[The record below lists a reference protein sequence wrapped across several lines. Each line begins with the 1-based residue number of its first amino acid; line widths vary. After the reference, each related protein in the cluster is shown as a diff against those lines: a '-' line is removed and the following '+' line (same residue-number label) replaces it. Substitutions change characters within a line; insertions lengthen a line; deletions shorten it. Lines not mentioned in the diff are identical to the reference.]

1 MVCGLHAETQRFFRP
16 RSTTYVARASRLLG
30 ENDMSKY
37 QNSSKGI
44 RACVLVVAILLSL
57 RGELTLAQA
66 TSAVTGVVTDQSGG
80 VIVSVKVTLSNAR
93 TGFEFGAITNQEGTY
108 QFLLVPPGSGYTLTF
123 SKDDFNTLTV
133 ENLALGVG
141 VTETKDARLQ
151 VGSTQQ
157 KVEVVAQG
165 EGTLNT
171 TDASIGHGIE
181 TRQVED
187 LPIEVRTNAARLL
200 ALQPGVQADPNSAV
214 AQYGSVTG
222 ARADQQNITLDG
234 LDVMDE
240 TIGQAFTTVGR
251 APVDSVQEV
260 RTIVGNGDTS
270 YGRSS

>member
-1 MVCGLHAETQRFFRP
+1 
-16 RSTTYVARASRLLG
+16 
-30 ENDMSKY
+30 MSKY
-37 QNSSKGI
+37 QNISKGI
-44 RACVLVVAILLSL
+44 RACMLVVAILLSL

-80 VIVSVKVTLSNAR
+80 VIVGVQVTLSNAR
-93 TGFEFGAITNQEGTY
+93 TGFEFNVTTNQEGTY
-108 QFLLVPPGSGYTLTF
+108 QFLLVPPGGGYTLTF

-133 ENLALGVG
+133 ADVALGVG

-165 EGTLNT
+165 EGSLNT
-171 TDASIGHGIE
+171 TDASIGHVIE

-200 ALQPGVQADPNSAV
+200 ALQPGVQADPNSSDTL
-214 AQYGSVTG
+214 YGSVTG

-270 YGRSS
+270 YGRSSSAQVEIVTKSGTNNFHGSVE